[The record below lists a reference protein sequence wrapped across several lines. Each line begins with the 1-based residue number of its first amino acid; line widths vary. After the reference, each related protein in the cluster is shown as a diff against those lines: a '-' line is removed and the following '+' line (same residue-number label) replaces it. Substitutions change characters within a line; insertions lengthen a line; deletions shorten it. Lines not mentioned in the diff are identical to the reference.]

1 MMRARGRGPHTEPV
15 RLPNVLDEEWFP
27 RRCLRCF
34 FLIQGIDRAMVIAS
48 QAFTALIPLV
58 ILTSALLPSENHGSI
73 ADGIVRKFA
82 LTGDSAAAVQTVFA
96 PTGEASIGLLSMLL
110 LLLSGVSLSRRLQ
123 RMYLEAWQLPRA
135 PSVRASL
142 YAAFALGALIVE
154 IGLLSF
160 IRSLLREIPFDWAAG
175 LTGSL
180 ISSVVVWTSIPWLLL
195 NRRVAWQRLLPA
207 GLLAGGLSTLW
218 GYATTVYMPRL
229 MTSYSE
235 RYGLFGVTIAM
246 VGWLLCIAF
255 IIVATTAVA
264 AEFDRAPERWATRLR
279 YPWTESQLRP
289 DRAPDRGG
297 AGVGATAAGDPSS
310 EDP

>member
-1 MMRARGRGPHTEPV
+1 MK
-15 RLPNVLDEEWFP
+15 LPNVLDEEWFP
-27 RRCLRCF
+27 RRCLRA
-34 FLIQGIDRAMVIAS
+34 FLDVQGFDRAMVIAS

-58 ILTSALLPSENHGSI
+58 ILTSALLPTKNHGSI
-73 ADGIVRKFA
+73 ADAIVRKFA
-82 LTGDSAAAVQTVFA
+82 LTGDSAVAVHTVFA
-96 PTGEASIGLLSMLL
+96 PSGETSIGVLSLLL
-110 LLLSGVSLSRRLQ
+110 LLLSGISLSRRIQ

-142 YAAFALGALIVE
+142 YAAVALGALMVE
-154 IGLLSF
+154 LALLSF

-175 LTGSL
+175 FTGSL
-180 ISSVVVWTSIPWLLL
+180 FSSIVVWTSIPWLLL

-229 MTSYSE
+229 MASYSE
-235 RYGLFGVTIAM
+235 RYGLFGVTVAI

-255 IIVATTAVA
+255 IIVATTVVA
-264 AEFDRAPERWATRLR
+264 AEFDRAPESWAMRLR
-279 YPWTESQLRP
+279 YPWTQSQLRP

-297 AGVGATAAGDPSS
+297 AGVGVNSARAPSADDP
-310 EDP
+310 

>member
-1 MMRARGRGPHTEPV
+1 M

-34 FLIQGIDRAMVIAS
+34 FAVQGIDRAMVIAS

-58 ILTSALLPSENHGSI
+58 ILASAILPSENHASI
-73 ADGIVRKFA
+73 ADGIIRKFA
-82 LTGDSAAAVQTVFA
+82 LTGDSAHAVQTVFA
-96 PTGEASIGLLSMLL
+96 PTGEASIGLFSLLL

-142 YAAFALGALIVE
+142 YAAFALGALIIE

-180 ISSVVVWTSIPWLLL
+180 LSSVVVWTSIPWLLL

-207 GLLAGGLSTLW
+207 GLLAGGLSTVW
-218 GYATTVYMPRL
+218 GYATTVYMPSL
-229 MTSYSE
+229 MSSYSD
-235 RYGLFGVTIAM
+235 RYGLFGVTIAL
-246 VGWLLCIAF
+246 VGWLLCISF
-255 IIVATTAVA
+255 IIVGTTAVA
-264 AEFDRAPERWATRLR
+264 AEFDRAPEPWATRLR
-279 YPWTESQLRP
+279 YPWTASQLRP

-297 AGVGATAAGDPSS
+297 AGVGSTAADAPSADDP
-310 EDP
+310 

>member
-1 MMRARGRGPHTEPV
+1 M

-34 FLIQGIDRAMVIAS
+34 FAIQGIDRAMVIAS

-58 ILTSALLPSENHGSI
+58 ILTSALLPSDNHASI

-82 LTGDSAAAVQTVFA
+82 LTGDSASAVQTVFA
-96 PTGEASIGLLSMLL
+96 PTGEASIGLFSLLL

-135 PSVRASL
+135 PGVRASL

-160 IRSLLREIPFDWAAG
+160 IRSLLRELPFDWAAG

-180 ISSVVVWTSIPWLLL
+180 LSSVVVWTSIPWLLL

-207 GLLAGGLSTLW
+207 GLLAGGLSTVW

-229 MTSYSE
+229 MASYSE
-235 RYGLFGVTIAM
+235 RYGLFGVTIAL
-246 VGWLLCIAF
+246 VGWLLCISF
-255 IIVATTAVA
+255 IIVATTALA
-264 AEFDRAPERWATRLR
+264 AEFDRAPEPWATRLR
-279 YPWTESQLRP
+279 YPWTQAQLRP

-297 AGVGATAAGDPSS
+297 AGVGTTAAGAASADDP
-310 EDP
+310 

>member
-1 MMRARGRGPHTEPV
+1 M

-27 RRCLRCF
+27 RRCLRSF
-34 FLIQGIDRAMVIAS
+34 FALQGFDRAMVIAS

-58 ILTSALLPSENHGSI
+58 ILTSTLLPNEDHGSI
-73 ADGIVRKFA
+73 ADMIVRKFA
-82 LTGDSAAAVQTVFA
+82 LTGDSATAVQTVFA
-96 PTGEASIGLLSMLL
+96 SSGEASIGVLSLL
-110 LLLSGVSLSRRLQ
+110 LLLMSGISLARRIQ

-142 YAAFALGALIVE
+142 YAAYALGALIIE

-160 IRSLLREIPFDWAAG
+160 IRSLLRELPFDAAAG

-195 NRRVAWQRLLPA
+195 NRRVAWQRLLPG
-207 GLLAGGLSTLW
+207 GLLAGGLSTAW

-229 MTSYSE
+229 MASYSE
-235 RYGLFGVTIAM
+235 RYGLFGVTIAL
-246 VGWLLCIAF
+246 VGWLLCISF
-255 IIVATTAVA
+255 IIVATTALA

-279 YPWTESQLRP
+279 YPWTASQLRP

-297 AGVGATAAGDPSS
+297 AGVGATVSGAPSADDP
-310 EDP
+310 

>member
-1 MMRARGRGPHTEPV
+1 M

-27 RRCLRCF
+27 RRCLRTF
-34 FLIQGIDRAMVIAS
+34 FVLQGIDRAMVIAS

-58 ILTSALLPSENHGSI
+58 ILTSALLPSENHASI
-73 ADGIVRKFA
+73 ADAIVRKFA
-82 LTGDSAAAVQTVFA
+82 LTGDSASAVQTVFA
-96 PTGEASIGLLSMLL
+96 PSGEASIGLLSLL
-110 LLLSGVSLSRRLQ
+110 LLLMSGISLSRRLQ

-135 PSVRASL
+135 PSVRSSV
-142 YAAFALGALIVE
+142 YAAVALGALLLE
-154 IGLLSF
+154 LALLSF

-180 ISSVVVWTSIPWLLL
+180 LSSVVVWTSIPWLLL
-195 NRRVAWQRLLPA
+195 NRRIAWQRLLPA

-218 GYATTVYMPRL
+218 GYLTTVYMPSL
-229 MTSYSE
+229 MSSYSD
-235 RYGLFGVTIAM
+235 RYGLFGVTVAL

-255 IIVATTAVA
+255 IIVGTTVVA
-264 AEFDRAPERWATRLR
+264 SEFDRAPEAWATRLR

-297 AGVGATAAGDPSS
+297 PGVGVTGAGAPSADDP
-310 EDP
+310 

>member
-1 MMRARGRGPHTEPV
+1 M

-34 FLIQGIDRAMVIAS
+34 FAIQGIDRAMVIAS

-58 ILTSALLPSENHGSI
+58 ILASALLPSRNHASI

-82 LTGDSAAAVQTVFA
+82 LTGDSATAVQTVFA

-123 RMYLEAWQLPRA
+123 RMYLEAWRLPRA

-160 IRSLLREIPFDWAAG
+160 LRSLLREIPFDWAAG

-180 ISSVVVWTSIPWLLL
+180 LSSVVVWTSIPWLLL

-207 GLLAGGLSTLW
+207 GLLAGGLSTVW

-229 MTSYSE
+229 MSSYSE
-235 RYGLFGVTIAM
+235 RYGLFGVTIAL

-264 AEFDRAPERWATRLR
+264 AEFDRAPEHWATRLR
-279 YPWTESQLRP
+279 YPWTAGQLRP

-297 AGVGATAAGDPSS
+297 AGVGTTAAGAASADDP
-310 EDP
+310 

>member
-1 MMRARGRGPHTEPV
+1 M
-15 RLPNVLDEEWFP
+15 RLPNVMDEDWFP

-34 FLIQGIDRAMVIAS
+34 FAIQGIDRAMVIAS

-58 ILTSALLPSENHGSI
+58 ILTSALLPTEDHGSI
-73 ADGIVRKFA
+73 ADTIVRKFA
-82 LTGDSAAAVQTVFA
+82 LTGDSANAVQTVFA
-96 PTGEASIGLLSMLL
+96 PTGEASIGLLSLLL

-142 YAAFALGALIVE
+142 YAAFALAALIVE

-160 IRSLLREIPFDWAAG
+160 IRSLLRELPFDAAAG

-180 ISSVVVWTSIPWLLL
+180 LSSIVVWTSIPWLLL

-207 GLLAGGLSTLW
+207 GLLAGGLSTAW

-229 MTSYSE
+229 MSSYSD
-235 RYGLFGVTIAM
+235 RYGLFGVTIAL
-246 VGWLLCIAF
+246 VGWLLCISF
-255 IIVATTAVA
+255 IIVATTALA

-279 YPWTESQLRP
+279 YPWTASQLRP
-289 DRAPDRGG
+289 DRTPDRGG
-297 AGVGATAAGDPSS
+297 AGVGATAAGAPSADDP
-310 EDP
+310 